1 MQRPAGA
8 TTTHPPGASTD
19 HPAGARRR
27 LSFRGRL
34 SLLIAA
40 AVGVTVILAAF
51 ASYYPTRSAFYSQ
64 VDNGLTSVVE
74 QSLSGG
80 PGANNLDIRALLRA
94 GQSGEA
100 VQLVTSTGQPDL
112 SIYRNEQ
119 VGSAVIP
126 ITRSALALAQVNAD
140 GRHQFSNSHV
150 GSTPVRVLS
159 QGLGLTCD
167 RVTGTCAPM
176 VLQVAYSVGVI
187 NHSLAELRLILLLVA
202 VAGVI
207 LAMAMG
213 YGLGR
218 ATISPVVNLTA
229 AAEHVA
235 ATQDLGA
242 TIDEDGEDELGRLA
256 RAFNA
261 MLGALAASRDQQAQ
275 LVADAGHELR
285 TPLTSLRTNIEVLMR
300 NRNLPESDRQQLMSD
315 VGAQLEELTT
325 LVGDLVELARQDE
338 REPEPVDVA
347 LDAIVERAVQRAKR
361 RATSVE
367 LRVFTEP
374 GMVKAQPA
382 LLERA
387 VLNVLDNA
395 IKWSPPGG
403 AVDVT
408 LRRGDRWALDVR
420 DRGPGISA
428 EDLPRVFDRFYR
440 APSAR
445 AMPGSG
451 LGLAIVQQVV
461 EAQGGSVGIWC
472 PPEGGT
478 VVHVE
483 LPTVAEDAPPA
494 SWADVPLPTP
504 VEVTPP

>member
-1 MQRPAGA
+1 MQSPSGSEPTGPRA
-8 TTTHPPGASTD
+8 TPLAP
-19 HPAGARRR
+19 RR

-40 AVGVTVILAAF
+40 AVGVTVVLAAL
-51 ASYYPTRSAFYSQ
+51 ASYFPMRSAFYSQ
-64 VDNGLTSVVE
+64 VDSNLTSVVDH
-74 QSLSGG
+74 SLSGG
-80 PGANNLDIRALLRA
+80 PGGNSLDIRSLLRA

-119 VGSAVIP
+119 VGDAVIP
-126 ITRSALALAQVNAD
+126 ITRSALALAQVDAA
-140 GRHQFSNSHV
+140 GRHRFSNSHV

-159 QGLGLTCD
+159 RGLGLTCD

-202 VAGVI
+202 LAGVV

-218 ATISPVVNLTA
+218 ATIRPVVSLTA

-261 MLGALAASRDQQAQ
+261 MLGALAASRNQQAQ

-285 TPLTSLRTNIEVLMR
+285 TPLTSLRTNFEVLMR
-300 NRNLPESDRQQLMSD
+300 TRNLPEADRRQLMSD

-338 REPEPVDVA
+338 PQPEAVDVA
-347 LDAIVERAVQRAKR
+347 FDAIVERALQRAKR
-361 RATSVE
+361 RATSVQ
-367 LRVFTEP
+367 LQVTTEP
-374 GMVKAQPA
+374 GMVKAPPA

-403 AVDVT
+403 TVEVA
-408 LRRGDRWALDVR
+408 LRRRATWTLDVR
-420 DRGPGISA
+420 DHGPGIA
-428 EDLPRVFDRFYR
+428 PDDLPRVFDRFYR

-445 AMPGSG
+445 ALPGSG
-451 LGLAIVQQVV
+451 LGLAIVRRVV
-461 EAQGGSVGIWC
+461 EANGGSVGIWC

-494 SWADVPLPTP
+494 SWADVPLPRP
-504 VEVTPP
+504 AEVTPPSPR